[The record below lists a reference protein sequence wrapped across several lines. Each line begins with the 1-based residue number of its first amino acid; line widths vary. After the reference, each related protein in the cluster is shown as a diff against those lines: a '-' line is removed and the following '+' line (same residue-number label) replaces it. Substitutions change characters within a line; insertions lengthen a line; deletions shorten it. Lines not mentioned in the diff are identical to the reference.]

1 MIFTRYYSEI
11 TKSLYDTAEDCA
23 AAEAAHLKAEEEKKN
38 VYKDAVAELDA
49 VAEYFKQCQH
59 ENEATYKKMRDAS
72 NQLYKK
78 YVEFQKNFGRLPEK
92 HYSDYILTRL
102 L

>member
-1 MIFTRYYSEI
+1 MKYYSEL
-11 TKSLYDTAEDCA
+11 TKTLYDTADACA
-23 AAEAAHLKAEEEKKN
+23 AAEAAHKKAEEEKKN

>member
-1 MIFTRYYSEI
+1 MKYYSEL
-11 TKSLYDTAEDCA
+11 TKTLYDTADACT
-23 AAEAAHLKAEEEKKN
+23 AAEAAHKKAEEDKKN
-38 VYKDAVAELDA
+38 VYKEAIAELDA
-49 VAEYFKQCQH
+49 AAEYFKQCQH
-59 ENEATYKKMRDAS
+59 ENEATYKKMREAS
-72 NQLYKK
+72 NQLHKK